1 MKVLSISGS
10 VKSNSTNARLLDALG
25 LHFTAQQFQ
34 RFDLG
39 KVPLFHPDRD
49 SNPLPDAVVS
59 LRAAIAAAE
68 LVLISTPE
76 YIYNLPA
83 VLKNALEW
91 IASSGE
97 FVGKPVIAMTYTPSL
112 PRGEKAM
119 QSLLWSLQA
128 LDAKILVSLPMDQS
142 MINADDQGKL
152 TGQEGIELLQ
162 TAFELYG

>member
-1 MKVLSISGS
+1 M
-10 VKSNSTNARLLDALG
+10 AYEF
-25 LHFTAQQFQ
+25 H
-34 RFDLG
+34 RFDLN

-49 SNPLPDAVVS
+49 SNPLPEAVIAW
-59 LRAAIAAAE
+59 RAAIAAAD

-76 YIYNLPA
+76 YIHNMPA

-97 FVGKPVIAMTYTPSL
+97 FVGKPVISMTYTPSL

-128 LDAKILVSLPMDQS
+128 LDAKILVSLPLDKS
-142 MINADDQGKL
+142 MINLDENGKL
-152 TGQEGIELLQ
+152 SGAEGIEMLQ
-162 TAFELYG
+162 IAFELA